1 MAIFVATDFSVSI
14 NGSTALASY
23 LTQVELKTSAN
34 DITTTSFGSGW
45 VTRVAGLKEGT
56 LTLQFNQDYAATTV
70 DATLWGTPLGLG
82 SYATVVIKPTSS
94 TASASNP
101 AYTAV
106 CLVTDLTPV
115 SGNIG
120 DLSTFSITWP
130 TNGTV
135 SRATA

>member
-23 LTQVELKTSAN
+23 LTQVELKASAN
-34 DITTTSFGSGW
+34 DITTTAFGSTW
-45 VTRVAGLKEGT
+45 VTRVAGLKEGS
-56 LTLQFNQDYAATTV
+56 LTLQFNQDYAASTV
-70 DATLWGTPLGLG
+70 DATLWPLLG
-82 SYATVVIKPTSS
+82 ANATVVIKPTS
-94 TASASNP
+94 TATSSSNP

-115 SGNIG
+115 SGQIG
-120 DLSTFSITWP
+120 DLATFSVTWP
-130 TNGTV
+130 TTGTV

>member
-34 DITTTSFGSGW
+34 DITTTAFGSTW
-45 VTRVAGLKEGT
+45 VSRVAGLKEGS
-56 LTLQFNQDYAATTV
+56 LTLQFNQDYAVSTV
-70 DATLWGTPLGLG
+70 DATLWPLLGTN
-82 SYATVVIKPTSS
+82 ATVVIKPTS
-94 TASASNP
+94 TATSSSNP
-101 AYTAV
+101 AYTAI

-120 DLSTFSITWP
+120 DLATFSVTWP
-130 TNGTV
+130 TTGTV

>member
-34 DITTTSFGSGW
+34 DITTTSFGSTW
-45 VTRVAGLKEGT
+45 VSRVAGLKEGS

-70 DATLWGTPLGLG
+70 DATLWPLLGTQ
-82 SYATVVIKPTSS
+82 ATVVIKPTS
-94 TASASNP
+94 TAVSSSNP
-101 AYTAV
+101 AYTAIA
-106 CLVTDLTPV
+106 LVTDLTPV

-120 DLSTFSITWP
+120 DLATFSVTWP
-130 TNGTV
+130 TTGTV

>member
-34 DITTTSFGSGW
+34 DITTTAFGSSW
-45 VTRVAGLKEGT
+45 VTRVAGLKEGS
-56 LTLQFNQDYAATTV
+56 LTLQFNQDYASATV
-70 DATLWGTPLGLG
+70 DATLWPLLGTQ
-82 SYATVVIKPTSS
+82 ATVVIKPTS
-94 TASASNP
+94 TAVSANNP
-101 AYTAV
+101 AYTAIA
-106 CLVTDLTPV
+106 LVTDLTPV

-120 DLSTFSITWP
+120 DLATFSVTWP
-130 TNGTV
+130 TSGTV

>member
-23 LTQVELKTSAN
+23 LTQVELKASAN
-34 DITTTSFGSGW
+34 DVTTTAFGSSW

-56 LTLQFNQDYAATTV
+56 LTLNFNQDYAASTV
-70 DATLWGTPLGLG
+70 DATLWPLLGTN
-82 SYATVVIKPTSS
+82 ATVVIKPTSS
-94 TASASNP
+94 AVGTANP

-106 CLVTDLTPV
+106 CLVTDLTPI
-115 SGNIG
+115 SGQIG

-130 TNGTV
+130 TTSTI

>member
-34 DITTTSFGSGW
+34 DITTTAFGSTW
-45 VTRVAGLKEGT
+45 VTRVAGLKEGS
-56 LTLQFNQDYAATTV
+56 LTLQFNQDYAVSTV
-70 DATLWGTPLGLG
+70 DATLWPLLGTN
-82 SYATVVIKPTSS
+82 ATVVIKPTS
-94 TASASNP
+94 TATSSANP
-101 AYTAV
+101 AYTAI

-115 SGNIG
+115 SGQIG
-120 DLSTFSITWP
+120 DLATFSVTWP
-130 TNGTV
+130 TSGTV

>member
-34 DITTTSFGSGW
+34 DITTTAFGSTW
-45 VTRVAGLKEGT
+45 VSRVAGLKEGS
-56 LTLQFNQDYAATTV
+56 LTLNFNQDYAVSTV
-70 DATLWGTPLGLG
+70 DATLWPLLGTN
-82 SYATVVIKPTSS
+82 ATVVIKPTS
-94 TASASNP
+94 TATSSSNP

-120 DLSTFSITWP
+120 DLATFSVTWP
-130 TNGTV
+130 TTGTV

>member
-34 DITTTSFGSGW
+34 DVTTTSFGSTW
-45 VTRVAGLKEGT
+45 VTRVAGLKEGS
-56 LTLQFNQDYAATTV
+56 LTLQFNQDYATATV
-70 DATLWGTPLGLG
+70 DAVLWPLLGTQ
-82 SYATVVIKPTSS
+82 ATVVIKPTS
-94 TASASNP
+94 
-101 AYTAV
+101 TAV
-106 CLVTDLTPV
+106 GANNPSYTVPVLVTDYTPV

-120 DLSTFSITWP
+120 DLSTFSITLP
-130 TNGTV
+130 TTGAV

>member
-23 LTQVELKTSAN
+23 LTQVELKSSAN
-34 DITTTSFGSGW
+34 DITTTSFGSTW
-45 VTRVAGLKEGT
+45 VTRVAGLKEGS

-70 DATLWGTPLGLG
+70 DATLWPLLG
-82 SYATVVIKPTSS
+82 ANATVVIKPTS
-94 TASASNP
+94 TAVSASNP
-101 AYTAV
+101 TYTAI

-120 DLSTFSITWP
+120 DLATFSVTWP

>member
-34 DITTTSFGSGW
+34 DITTTSFGSTW
-45 VTRVAGLKEGT
+45 VTRVAGLKEGS
-56 LTLQFNQDYAATTV
+56 LTLQFNQDYAASAV
-70 DATLWGTPLGLG
+70 DATLWPLLG
-82 SYATVVIKPTSS
+82 SQATVVIKPTS
-94 TASASNP
+94 TAVSATNP

-106 CLVTDLTPV
+106 CVVNDLTPV
-115 SGNIG
+115 GGQIG
-120 DLSTFSITWP
+120 DLATFSVTWP
-130 TNGTV
+130 TTGTV